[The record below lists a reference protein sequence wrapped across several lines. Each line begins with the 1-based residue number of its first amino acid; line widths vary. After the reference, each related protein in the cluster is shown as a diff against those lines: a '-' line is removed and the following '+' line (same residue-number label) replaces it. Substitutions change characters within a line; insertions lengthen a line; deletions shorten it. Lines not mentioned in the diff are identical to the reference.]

1 MAEGG
6 ALLRR
11 YTVYP
16 VSRVRIPLSPPRPSP
31 SARSFPFE
39 TGFEPGGFEWQ
50 RPLRLTWQSQVSLCL
65 NKPNCAPCVTRPAC
79 CPSLSA
85 KTFPTLGLSRSRRA
99 SNPTGSNSNDALRS
113 ASRFLNPPFLH
124 PPFVLSVAATAA
136 ESKHPNALALR
147 LCRQLFLALRYTERT
162 VAAPS
167 RRSRTSAFVLHPN
180 PWSADTRCRVPTLLL
195 RLRLQA
201 IPGRL

>member
-1 MAEGG
+1 
-6 ALLRR
+6 
-11 YTVYP
+11 
-16 VSRVRIPLSPPRPSP
+16 
-31 SARSFPFE
+31 
-39 TGFEPGGFEWQ
+39 
-50 RPLRLTWQSQVSLCL
+50 
-65 NKPNCAPCVTRPAC
+65 
-79 CPSLSA
+79 
-85 KTFPTLGLSRSRRA
+85 
-99 SNPTGSNSNDALRS
+99 
-113 ASRFLNPPFLH
+113 
-124 PPFVLSVAATAA
+124 VLSVAATAA